1 MSARATQLATRT
13 NSPPSPVRA
22 LTRVL
27 KLNSEGHISTGK
39 EPANDSLQS
48 SCIDQIVGRRG
59 VETDATRTD
68 DQQSPLIGP

>member
-27 KLNSEGHISTGK
+27 KLNREGHISTGM
-39 EPANDSLQS
+39 EPASDSLRS
-48 SCIDQIVGRRG
+48 SCIDQIVGSRRK
-59 VETDATRTD
+59 
-68 DQQSPLIGP
+68 